1 MDRPGKTSNDKQKQ
15 INALLDSQPESVE
28 EKFGAWALVIMNDV
42 RHIKVSPRSK
52 EVLPGG
58 ELIITTDGAIERPTK
73 KFIAKDLT
81 PEKQGPSQIQ
91 IRYEGKA
98 LNFKQIETLQQVEK
112 YAKFS
117 GQSFSLPNHDLLTWS
132 VAKDLAQPQNKSL
145 NFFSTSLE
153 HQSWPLLPG
162 VPLGQVKMPVRRQ
175 LEDSL
180 GLARL
185 PEGLIAPKRIAEA
198 IRRAEIDS
206 GFNIDVTSAIRSPA
220 KQARLYRELKGKQ
233 DVAPPGSSYHD
244 IGRGGIAIDVANW
257 QRAKPY
263 LERQGFI
270 HGEPGRG
277 PLWNDPWHFVFVK

>member
-1 MDRPGKTSNDKQKQ
+1 MDRPNKTSNDKQKQ
-15 INALLDSQPESVE
+15 IHALLDSQPESVE

-81 PEKQGPSQIQ
+81 PEKNGPTQLQ

-98 LNFKQIETLQQVEK
+98 LNFKQIETLQQLEK
-112 YAKFS
+112 FAKFS
-117 GQSFSLPNHDLLTWS
+117 GQTFSLPNHDLLTWRL
-132 VAKDLAQPQNKSL
+132 AKDLLQQQNKFPT
-145 NFFSTSLE
+145 FFPNSLE
-153 HQSWPLLPG
+153 QQSWPLLPG
-162 VPLGQVKMPVRRQ
+162 VSFGQVKMPERRR

-180 GLARL
+180 GLTRL
-185 PEGLIAPKRIAEA
+185 PEGLLAPKRVAEA
-198 IRRAEIDS
+198 IRRAEIDA

-220 KQARLYRELKGKQ
+220 KQARLYRELKDKQ

-244 IGRGGIAIDVANW
+244 IGRGGIAIDVDNW

-263 LERQGFI
+263 LERQGFMQ
-270 HGEPGRG
+270 GEPGRG
-277 PLWNDPWHFVFVK
+277 PLWNDPYHFVFVR

>member
-1 MDRPGKTSNDKQKQ
+1 MDRPDKTSNDKQKQ

-52 EVLPGG
+52 EVLSGG

-81 PEKQGPSQIQ
+81 PEKQGPTQLQ
-91 IRYEGKA
+91 IRYEGNA

-117 GQSFSLPNHDLLTWS
+117 GQSFSLPAHDVFAWQL
-132 VAKDLAQPQNKSL
+132 VKNFPQRLQKSKSI
-145 NFFSTSLE
+145 FSGMLE
-153 HQSWPLLPG
+153 QQSWPSATDNTFGSGKLLKQR
-162 VPLGQVKMPVRRQ
+162 PL
-175 LEDSL
+175 EESL
-180 GLARL
+180 GLTRL
-185 PEGLIAPKRIAEA
+185 PEGLLAPKRVAEA
-198 IRRAEIDS
+198 IRRAEIDA

-220 KQARLYRELKGKQ
+220 KQAHLHRELKDKQ

-244 IGRGGIAIDVANW
+244 IGRGGIAIDVDNW

-263 LERQGFI
+263 LERQGFV